1 MTRSKQDAATGS
13 REGKTMIEKKR
24 WIAGFAET
32 MARFR
37 HERGGIA
44 AVEFAFIAPVLL
56 TMYFVT
62 MEIGLGIEANK
73 KVGRTASIVAD
84 LVTQNQTVTRYDID
98 SIMRIGES
106 TMQPYNRSVPE
117 IRVTAIQ
124 ISDDE
129 SNPRGIVTWSRK
141 AVGTNAS
148 NYVPKDTDITDSI
161 PDKLLI
167 AGTFL
172 IRVESTLD
180 YKPVIAWSDS
190 QQQGAGLGGMFSH
203 IDMSETYHLRPRMS
217 ASIPCADC

>member
-1 MTRSKQDAATGS
+1 MTRSKQGAAMEL
-13 REGKTMIEKKR
+13 RKGKTMIQKKR
-24 WIAGFAET
+24 WIRGFGEAA
-32 MARFR
+32 ARFR
-37 HERGGIA
+37 RERRGVA

-84 LVTQNQTVTRYDID
+84 LVTQNQTITRSDLD

-106 TMQPYNRSVPE
+106 TMQPYNRSAPE
-117 IRVTAIQ
+117 IRVTAVQ

-129 SNPRGIVTWSRK
+129 ANPRAIISWSRK

-148 NYVPKDTDITDSI
+148 AYLSKDTDITDTI
-161 PDKLLI
+161 PDRLLI

-172 IRVESTLD
+172 VRVETTLD
-180 YKPVIAWSDS
+180 YKPVIAWSDTA
-190 QQQGAGLGGMFSH
+190 QQGAGLGGMFSN

-217 ASIPCADC
+217 ASIPCGDC